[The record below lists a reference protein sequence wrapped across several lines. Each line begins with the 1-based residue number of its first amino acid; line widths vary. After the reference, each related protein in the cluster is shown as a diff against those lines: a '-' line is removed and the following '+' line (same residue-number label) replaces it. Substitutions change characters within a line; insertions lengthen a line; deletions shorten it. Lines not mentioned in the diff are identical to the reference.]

1 MNLTLNTSDVQYQ
14 LVQDAQSLE
23 SACQSLAT
31 AKVIGIDTETTGLD
45 PRTHRLRLVQIAAEK
60 MPVMIVDLAAI
71 PIAKLKPLRQLL
83 TNDSTKV
90 FHNGKFDL
98 SFLSMANLQST
109 GPYFDT
115 QLASQ
120 VLFAG
125 LKKSHTLAALASKF
139 LKIELNKDL
148 QNSDFS
154 GKLSN
159 DQLEYAAID
168 AAILLPLQKVLSA
181 HLKRAQ
187 LLPTAFLEFEAMPA
201 VAQMELNGMLLD
213 QQKWLAVSLD
223 LEAKKQVAAL
233 QLKELKIRHSSQL
246 SLLPEYTDCV
256 NPESPQQ
263 VLAALQSK
271 GIPIDST
278 NKKTLIPLASQYPII
293 RALLDYRKSK
303 ITSPSLL
310 EHVHPVTGRIHA
322 QYRQCGA
329 RSGRFSCRSP
339 NLQNIPRDKAIRS
352 CFVASPGYK
361 IIKADYSQ
369 IELRITAFLSGD
381 RRMLKAYQQGRDL
394 HTLTASLIT
403 GKPLSGITAED
414 RRLAKAINFGLI
426 YGMGAAKLQVYAET
440 EYGVMMTLEEAQLF
454 RKRFFQVYSGVAKW
468 HDRIRSTV
476 YGRGVREIR
485 TIGGRRR
492 RWENKPRLSE
502 LLNHPVQGTSADIT
516 KIAIAKLFKTLGKTG
531 AKLIGTVHDEILLE
545 CPEEQVA
552 PVSRILQK
560 CMLSAA
566 AQFLNPLPV
575 GVEIQVQESWG

>member
-1 MNLTLNTSDVQYQ
+1 MQYQ
-14 LVQDAQSLE
+14 LVQDAQTLE
-23 SACQSLAT
+23 SVCQSLAA

-45 PRTHRLRLVQIAAEK
+45 PRTHRLRLVQIAAK
-60 MPVMIVDLAAI
+60 GMPVMIVDLAAI
-71 PIAKLKPLRQLL
+71 PVDKLKPLKQLL
-83 TNDSTKV
+83 TNGYTKV
-90 FHNGKFDL
+90 FHNGKFDW
-98 SFLSMANLQST
+98 SFLSMANLQPT

-139 LKIELNKDL
+139 LKTELNKDL
-148 QNSDFS
+148 QHSDFS

-168 AAILLPLQKVLSA
+168 AAILLPLQKILYA
-181 HLKRAQ
+181 HLKRAS
-187 LLPTAFLEFEAMPA
+187 LLPTAFLEFEAMPT
-201 VAQMELNGMLLD
+201 VAQMELNGMQLD
-213 QQKWLAVSLD
+213 HQKWLAVSLD

-246 SLLPEYTDCV
+246 SLLPEYTDRV
-256 NPESPQQ
+256 NLESPQQ

-278 NKKTLIPLASQYPII
+278 SKKTLIPLASQYPII
-293 RALLDYRKSK
+293 RALLDYRKLSK
-303 ITSPSLL
+303 ITSTNLL
-310 EHVHPVTGRIHA
+310 EYVHPVTGRIHA

-339 NLQNIPRDKAIRS
+339 NLQNIPREKAIRS

-369 IELRITAFLSGD
+369 IELRITAVLSGD
-381 RRMLKAYQQGRDL
+381 RRMIKAYQQGRDL
-394 HTLTASLIT
+394 HALTAALIT
-403 GKPLSGITAED
+403 GKSLTSITAED

-426 YGMGAAKLQVYAET
+426 YGMGAAKLQLYAET
-440 EYGVMMTLEEAQLF
+440 EYGVMMTLEEAQRF
-454 RKRFFQVYSGVAKW
+454 RKRFFQAYSGVAKW
-468 HDRIRSTV
+468 HDRIRCTV
-476 YGRGVREIR
+476 YGRGIREIR

-492 RWENKPRLSE
+492 RWANKPRLSE

-531 AKLIGTVHDEILLE
+531 AKLIGTVHDEIILE
-545 CPEEQVA
+545 CPEQQVA
-552 PVSRILQK
+552 PVSKILHK
-560 CMLSAA
+560 CMLQAA
-566 AQFLNPLPV
+566 AKFLNPLPV
-575 GVEIQVQESWG
+575 LIEVHIA

>member
-1 MNLTLNTSDVQYQ
+1 MNLTLNTIDMQYQ
-14 LVQDAQSLE
+14 LVQDAQTLE
-23 SACQSLAT
+23 SVCQSLAA

-45 PRTHRLRLVQIAAEK
+45 PRTHRLRLVQIAAK
-60 MPVMIVDLAAI
+60 GMPVMIVDLAAI
-71 PIAKLKPLRQLL
+71 PVDKLKPLKQLL
-83 TNDSTKV
+83 TNGYTKV
-90 FHNGKFDL
+90 FHNGKFDW
-98 SFLSMANLQST
+98 SFLSMANLQPT

-139 LKIELNKDL
+139 LKTELNKDL
-148 QNSDFS
+148 QHSDFS

-168 AAILLPLQKVLSA
+168 AAILLPLQKILYA
-181 HLKRAQ
+181 HLKRAS
-187 LLPTAFLEFEAMPA
+187 LLPTAFLEFEAMPT
-201 VAQMELNGMLLD
+201 VAQMELNGMQLD
-213 QQKWLAVSLD
+213 HQKWLAVSLD

-246 SLLPEYTDCV
+246 SLLPEYTDRV
-256 NPESPQQ
+256 NLESPQQ

-278 NKKTLIPLASQYPII
+278 SKKTLIPLASQYPII
-293 RALLDYRKSK
+293 RALLDYRKLSK
-303 ITSPSLL
+303 ITSTNLL
-310 EHVHPVTGRIHA
+310 EYVHPVTGRIHA

-339 NLQNIPRDKAIRS
+339 NLQNIPREKAIRS

-369 IELRITAFLSGD
+369 IELRITAVLSGD
-381 RRMLKAYQQGRDL
+381 RRMIKAYQQGRDL
-394 HTLTASLIT
+394 HALTAALIT
-403 GKPLSGITAED
+403 GKSLTSITAED

-426 YGMGAAKLQVYAET
+426 YGMGAAKLQLYAET
-440 EYGVMMTLEEAQLF
+440 EYGVMMTLEEAQRF
-454 RKRFFQVYSGVAKW
+454 RKRFFQAYSGVAKW
-468 HDRIRSTV
+468 HDRIRCTV
-476 YGRGVREIR
+476 YGRGIREIR

-492 RWENKPRLSE
+492 RWANKPRLSE

-531 AKLIGTVHDEILLE
+531 AKLIGTVHDEIILE
-545 CPEEQVA
+545 CPEQQVA
-552 PVSRILQK
+552 PVSKILHK
-560 CMLSAA
+560 CMLQAA
-566 AQFLNPLPV
+566 AKFLNPLPV
-575 GVEIQVQESWG
+575 LIEVHIA